1 MAIDPRAKGARGE
14 LELVKILKEAT
25 GLPWIRTPMSG
36 ATNFAKGDIMLDIK
50 SGKISKYLIEAKLYC
65 DDQITSNLLNPS
77 TSQMEKWLE
86 QTEREAMQMESLP
99 MLVFRKNHGKW
110 LCAVKEYYSE
120 LNHLKFVKK
129 SYDYYIYL
137 FDDLLNLIKQDMTK

>member
-50 SGKISKYLIEAKLYC
+50 SGKISKYLIEAKLYSE
-65 DDQITSNLLNPS
+65 DTINSNLLNPS
-77 TSQMEKWLE
+77 NSQLEKFLE
-86 QTEREAMQMESLP
+86 QTEREASQMNSLP
-99 MLVFRKNHGKW
+99 MLVFRKDRAKW
-110 LCAVKEYYSE
+110 LVAVKEEYPNLNYIKFKKKEYS
-120 LNHLKFVKK
+120 
-129 SYDYYIYL
+129 YYIYL
-137 FDDLLNLIKQDMTK
+137 FSDLLELVKGNMTK

>member
-1 MAIDPRAKGARGE
+1 MAIDPRAKGSRGE
-14 LELVKILKEAT
+14 TEIVKLLTEAT
-25 GLPWIRTPMSG
+25 GFKWARTPQSG
-36 ATNFAKGDIMLDIK
+36 ATQHIKGDVYIPLTE
-50 SGKISKYLIEAKLYC
+50 GKVSKYLIEVKLYA
-65 DDQITSNLLNPS
+65 DDQITSNILNPS
-77 TSQMEKWLE
+77 VSQIEKWLE
-86 QTEREAMQMESLP
+86 QTEREATHMASEP